1 MKRKKIAL
9 AYSGGLDTSVM
20 VKWLCE
26 AYNAE
31 VITVTGNLGQ
41 KKELEGLEEK
51 ALKTGA
57 VKAYISDLTHEF
69 ITDYVWKALKAGAL
83 YEGEYPLAC
92 AIGRPLLAKMLVDAA
107 VKEGADA
114 VAHGCT
120 GKGNDQVRFEVAIQT
135 LAPQLEIIAP
145 LRTWEFKSREEEID
159 YAIAN
164 NIPLKITKK
173 SPYSIDENIWGTAI
187 ECGVLE
193 DPAMPPPE
201 EAYQV
206 TKSPMESPDKA
217 EVVSIT
223 FEKGIPSL
231 INGNAYTPVEMV
243 EFLNQAGGRNGIGRI
258 DMIENRVVGIK
269 SREIYEAPAAV
280 ILNKAH
286 FELEKMVIDKETF
299 RFKQNIS
306 NKIANMIYDGLWFSP
321 LFSSLMAFIDSTQE
335 FVNGEIV
342 LELYKGN
349 LRVLSRS
356 SKFSLYNVNL
366 ATYTNEDTFDH
377 KSSDGFL
384 KIYGLPYKT
393 ISQLRNIKINEV
405 VA

>member
-1 MKRKKIAL
+1 LKRKKIAL

-26 AYNAE
+26 EYNAE

-57 VKAYISDLTHEF
+57 VKSYISDLTHEF

-366 ATYTNEDTFDH
+366 ATYTSEDTFDH
-377 KSSDGFL
+377 KASGGFL